1 MFDLPSDQRPST
13 DLPCFAFKPHVPADC
28 QGDPRGGVQAS
39 RTGAY
44 APFVYVVMGLPVT
57 TDQAPHWI
65 DLDLG
70 DGRRLGLHPEGGG
83 LKVQPGSLQLGFK
96 VPNVDRFVTDAR
108 LMGAR
113 VLQEPF
119 DEAFGRLAILS
130 DPDGYAIQV
139 FTPRS

>member
-1 MFDLPSDQRPST
+1 MDVSPSKPRVSEFAVIMAVCRDLS
-13 DLPCFAFKPHVPADC
+13 K
-28 QGDPRGGVQAS
+28 S
-39 RTGAY
+39 RDFYHT
-44 APFVYVVMGLPVT
+44 VLGLPIA
-57 TDQAPHWI
+57 TDHAPHWI

-70 DGRRLGLHPEGGG
+70 DGRRLGLHPEGAG

-108 LMGAR
+108 MMGAR

-119 DEAFGRLAILS
+119 DESFGRLAILS

-139 FTPRS
+139 FTPRG